1 MRLRWKYFII
11 RLELES
17 KFRMRQLTLQ
27 AHLVRFNPHTSA
39 SAQQTRPGDVNKE
52 MKCNC
57 PMKAK
62 LKEVSDRW
70 CDGAAVCPREEE
82 DSISWPFSHSVNAR
96 LPAGLFGSQRSWN
109 CLLKWTF
116 LKLND
121 FFVSPKSL
129 YSITLSTHRLS
140 HSPWPT
146 GNLTELSWQPFSN
159 TSVCVSERDCK
170 CRRESLLTPRVCVCV
185 CSFVRVRPWSG
196 GYCRWFSI
204 GDVIT
209 DLISHW
215 RIRSLFQK
223 VGVR

>member
-1 MRLRWKYFII
+1 MNRWLHNVNKLDGKGIGTINSFHNNSWFNQNLSKNLRLLHITHEWLCSASAAISTRGSQLRFYWSVDQTDCDFSHAVMGLRWKYFII

-39 SAQQTRPGDVNKE
+39 SARQTRPGDVNKE

-70 CDGAAVCPREEE
+70 CDGAAVCQREEE

-96 LPAGLFGSQRSWN
+96 LPAGSFGSKRSWN

-121 FFVSPKSL
+121 FLCEP
-129 YSITLSTHRLS
+129 
-140 HSPWPT
+140 
-146 GNLTELSWQPFSN
+146 
-159 TSVCVSERDCK
+159 
-170 CRRESLLTPRVCVCV
+170 
-185 CSFVRVRPWSG
+185 
-196 GYCRWFSI
+196 
-204 GDVIT
+204 
-209 DLISHW
+209 
-215 RIRSLFQK
+215 
-223 VGVR
+223 

>member
-1 MRLRWKYFII
+1 MNRWLHNVNKLDGKGIGTINSFYNNSWFNQNLSKNLRLLHITHEWLCSASDIHPWLPVTILLKHRSNWLWFSHAVMRLRWKYFII

-121 FFVSPKSL
+121 FLCEP
-129 YSITLSTHRLS
+129 
-140 HSPWPT
+140 
-146 GNLTELSWQPFSN
+146 
-159 TSVCVSERDCK
+159 
-170 CRRESLLTPRVCVCV
+170 
-185 CSFVRVRPWSG
+185 
-196 GYCRWFSI
+196 
-204 GDVIT
+204 
-209 DLISHW
+209 
-215 RIRSLFQK
+215 
-223 VGVR
+223 